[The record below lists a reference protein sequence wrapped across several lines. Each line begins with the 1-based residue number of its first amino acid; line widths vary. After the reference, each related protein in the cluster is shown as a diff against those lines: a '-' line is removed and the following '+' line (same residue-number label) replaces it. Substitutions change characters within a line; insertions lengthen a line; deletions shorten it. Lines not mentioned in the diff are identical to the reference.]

1 MAAGKTAGLFG
12 GTGGG
17 TPLPSSRPPATPP
30 PPTGFRPPV
39 AAAVAMLLLLPVID
53 RDDEADVELESSAFR
68 FEAVGADAAAKDAE
82 DLPPI
87 LLLPDGLT
95 I

>member
-1 MAAGKTAGLFG
+1 
-12 GTGGG
+12 
-17 TPLPSSRPPATPP
+17 
-30 PPTGFRPPV
+30 
-39 AAAVAMLLLLPVID
+39 MLLLLPVID